1 MRRQLRH
8 VWPELAHFF
17 GVRPWE
23 IDDLTMGEIDE
34 MLARL
39 RKLPQIG
46 GVVMMQPTGR

>member
-1 MRRQLRH
+1 MRRQLRA
-8 VWPELAHFF
+8 VWPELAHWF

-23 IDDLTMGEIDE
+23 IEDLTRGEIDE

-39 RKLPQIG
+39 RKLPPMG